1 MKMKFSS
8 EVLPHYADRWALTGA
23 TVTIYL
29 TSDGCDYEIFRTE
42 VEPAEG
48 KPHYDVD
55 ELTNLHQRG
64 VAEFAARLS
73 TLIEKVDGEPKHG

>member
-1 MKMKFSS
+1 MKFSS
-8 EVLPHYADRWALTGA
+8 EVLPHYADRWTLTGA

-29 TSDGCDYEIFRTE
+29 TSDFCDYEIFRVE

-48 KPHYDVD
+48 EPHYSVD
-55 ELTNLHQRG
+55 ELKALHQRG

-73 TLIEKVDGEPKHG
+73 TLVEEVDR